1 MSGDSEGI
9 LEDVYTAKSETDLIA
24 AYDVWAASYDTDLVS
39 FGYKIPTI
47 VAGFFGRHV
56 KPPDTPILDAGAG
69 TGMISEGLSY
79 LGYHGITAIDLS
91 DGMLAVARQKGIY
104 DRVLKMRL
112 GDRLDFDDATFAATV
127 CAGTLTAGH
136 VKEEVFDELIRVT
149 RPQGH
154 VIFSVRVDSDHG
166 APYLKRQAHLEAE
179 NTWTLKDQTEPLQSM
194 PLAEPD
200 VLHQVFVY
208 QVN

>member
-56 KPPDTPILDAGAG
+56 NPPDTPILDAGAG

-127 CAGTLTAGH
+127 CAGTLHRRPCQGGSLRRTDSRHPA
-136 VKEEVFDELIRVT
+136 T
-149 RPQGH
+149 RPRDLFRARGIRPWCALPQ
-154 VIFSVRVDSDHG
+154 
-166 APYLKRQAHLEAE
+166 APGS
-179 NTWTLKDQTEPLQSM
+179 P
-194 PLAEPD
+194 
-200 VLHQVFVY
+200 
-208 QVN
+208 